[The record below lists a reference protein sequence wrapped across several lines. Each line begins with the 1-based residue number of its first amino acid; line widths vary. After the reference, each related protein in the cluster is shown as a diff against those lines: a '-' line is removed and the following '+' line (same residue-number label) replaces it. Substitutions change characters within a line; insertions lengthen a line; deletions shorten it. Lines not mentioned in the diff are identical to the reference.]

1 MPYFNIDKVFLF
13 SSFEINKKE
22 KEKLDTFLTILEESS
37 ISEIIEKET
46 YSDPSL
52 PGRHSY
58 NPYRLFASIIYG
70 FSKHSGSIRNIE
82 ESIEYDLRFR
92 YLMEQETPSYVTIS
106 QFLNNVVVPHHQE
119 LYSRIISSIIKHF
132 NICIDDVFLDGT
144 KFEANANKFKFV
156 WKPTTFH
163 NKLNENIRKL
173 LLKHFELP
181 HSKTTFVSKEI
192 GEYLTKLIGLAKSN
206 GLDPDTIKIG
216 RGHKKVEIISDIKLL
231 NEYLNKALDYEEKEE
246 ICGDR
251 NSYYKTDKDA
261 TAMCLKEDYYS
272 GLGSN
277 MHAGY
282 NVQIIVSK
290 GIVLSYYVGQERND
304 FYEFIPTLDGFYSN
318 YRFYP
323 KRICA
328 DAGYG
333 SLLNYRYLKEHNI
346 ENYVK
351 YTMWRQD
358 VSGENIDYFHFKD
371 HKLIC
376 LNDKVATEQ
385 AVFYGRHPK
394 AKNNKFY
401 LIDNCRRCKLKPL
414 CFKPIKNK
422 KATFRVFETNEEL
435 YLYKK
440 EAMENLLSIKGIE
453 MRVNRSSQVEGVFGI
468 IKQDMNYERVRRRGL
483 EKVSAEIML
492 VCLGYV
498 IRKIFGLIDGKG
510 SIEYWK
516 APEGLKPETI
526 PQINI
531 ERYIN
536 KASKRKG
543 KNETLRTSYKH
554 KGGRKKRAAKNSIS

>member
-1 MPYFNIDKVFLF
+1 MPYFSIEKIFLF

-22 KEKLDTFLTILEESS
+22 KEKIDTFLSILEESN

-46 YSDPSL
+46 YLDPSS
-52 PGRHSY
+52 PGRHPY
-58 NPYRLFASIIYG
+58 NPYRLFATIAYG

-92 YLMEQETPSYVTIS
+92 YMMEQETPSYVTIS
-106 QFLNNVVVPHHQE
+106 QFLNNVVVPHHRE
-119 LYSRIISSIIKHF
+119 LYSRIISAVVKHF
-132 NICIDDVFLDGT
+132 NVCIDDAFLDGT
-144 KFEANANKFKFV
+144 KFEANANKYKFV
-156 WKPTTFH
+156 WKPTAFH
-163 NKLNENIRKL
+163 NKLNGNIRNL

-181 HSKTTFVSKEI
+181 HSKTSFISKEI
-192 GEYLTKLIGLAKSN
+192 GEYLTRLMEIAKAN
-206 GLDPDTIKIG
+206 GFDPDVIKTG
-216 RGHKKVEIISDIKLL
+216 RGHKKIEIISDIKLL
-231 NEYLNKALDYEEKEE
+231 NGYLSKALDYEEKEE

-251 NSYYKTDKDA
+251 NSYYKTDQDA

-290 GIVLSYYVGQERND
+290 GIVLSYFVGQERND
-304 FYEFIPTLDGFYSN
+304 YYGFIPALDSFYDS
-318 YRFYP
+318 YGFYP

-333 SLLNYRYLKEHNI
+333 SLLNYRYLKEHGI

-351 YTMWRQD
+351 YSMWRQD
-358 VSGENIDYFHFKD
+358 VSGENIDYFHFED

-376 LNDKVATEQ
+376 LNGKIAIELS
-385 AVFYGRHPK
+385 VFNGRHTR

-401 LIDNCRRCKLKPL
+401 LIDNCRRCRLKPL

-435 YLYKK
+435 YVYKK
-440 EAMENLLSIKGIE
+440 EATSNLLSAKGIE
-453 MRVNRSSQVEGVFGI
+453 MRVNRSSQVEGVFGVV
-468 IKQDMNYERVRRRGL
+468 KQDMNYERVRRRGL

-492 VCLGYV
+492 VCLGYA

-516 APEGLKPETI
+516 APDGLQAETI
-526 PQINI
+526 PQISI
-531 ERYIN
+531 EKYI
-536 KASKRKG
+536 KKSAKRKG
-543 KNETLRTSYKH
+543 KNEKLRKSYKH
-554 KGGRKKRAAKNSIS
+554 KK